1 MIHSIL
7 KTIRSF
13 FIKVSFRTIPPYAAI
28 LAAAFFPAYALA
40 GNEIMHGGTHV
51 SDGSSVLVTHPV
63 PQGIYYA
70 MHNDDFTVQVRLP
83 GGKWQDL
90 YEYKVKVNMD
100 SPTEASMVYFD
111 FEGKVEIMVK
121 KNDGIVRSAE
131 IRPLSRGIRSRLKDN
146 ILTFT
151 LDRPQ
156 NISVEFD
163 GDRRRNLHIF
173 TNPPEKS
180 APSPDEDGVMYFGGG
195 VHTPAE
201 GEDGFR
207 IPSDT
212 HVYLAPGSVV
222 KGTLICDSVKNVT
235 VSGRGLLVTP
245 QRGIQATYSENIT
258 VEDIIVVNPRHY
270 TFLGGQSRGISIRNL
285 RSFSYQGWSDGID
298 VMSSSDILV
307 DNVFMRNSDDCIAVY
322 GPRWDYRGDTR
333 NITVQNSVLWA
344 DIAHPMNMG
353 IHGYTGDGKGS
364 VIENITFRN
373 IDVLEHD
380 EDDPEYRGCM
390 AICCGDMNHI
400 RNILYEDIRVER
412 IEEGQLFHVEV
423 VYNSKYCSAPGNSV
437 SGVIFRNISC
447 PYIPDLKPSSLKG
460 YDADRTVNDVVFDN
474 VRIGGRRMKSLD
486 GTDTNEF
493 IHDITFE

>member
-13 FIKVSFRTIPPYAAI
+13 FIKVSFRTIPPYTAI

-163 GDRRRNLHIF
+163 GDRRRN
-173 TNPPEKS
+173 
-180 APSPDEDGVMYFGGG
+180 
-195 VHTPAE
+195 
-201 GEDGFR
+201 
-207 IPSDT
+207 
-212 HVYLAPGSVV
+212 
-222 KGTLICDSVKNVT
+222 
-235 VSGRGLLVTP
+235 
-245 QRGIQATYSENIT
+245 
-258 VEDIIVVNPRHY
+258 
-270 TFLGGQSRGISIRNL
+270 
-285 RSFSYQGWSDGID
+285 
-298 VMSSSDILV
+298 
-307 DNVFMRNSDDCIAVY
+307 
-322 GPRWDYRGDTR
+322 
-333 NITVQNSVLWA
+333 
-344 DIAHPMNMG
+344 
-353 IHGYTGDGKGS
+353 
-364 VIENITFRN
+364 
-373 IDVLEHD
+373 
-380 EDDPEYRGCM
+380 
-390 AICCGDMNHI
+390 
-400 RNILYEDIRVER
+400 
-412 IEEGQLFHVEV
+412 
-423 VYNSKYCSAPGNSV
+423 
-437 SGVIFRNISC
+437 
-447 PYIPDLKPSSLKG
+447 PSSVGAPPWLCQCRKLHRSS
-460 YDADRTVNDVVFDN
+460 A
-474 VRIGGRRMKSLD
+474 
-486 GTDTNEF
+486 
-493 IHDITFE
+493 